1 MRFIQDL
8 APETIQQLEQM
19 YKHSAS
25 PRTRQR
31 AQCLLLSYDGY
42 SVPELAEIFRVHPV
56 TIYNWFNA
64 WEARQF
70 EGLSDLPGRGNT
82 PKIDAVHHEQIRA
95 WARQFPRQLLKIQSL
110 IHDQLDILVSTRTLS
125 RLLNDLGI
133 TWRRVRRKVS
143 GEPDPEEFAQKTKEL
158 DALEAQHQQGVIDLR
173 YVDETGFCLY
183 PYVPYAWQEKGETI
197 SLPSGR
203 SPRLNTVGF
212 FNVDNDF
219 QAYTFEC
226 SIDSDIM
233 IACIDEYCKQVTRP
247 TVLVLDQASI
257 HTSDAFTERLADWKA
272 QRVEIF
278 YLPTYSPHLNRIEM
292 LWRFMKYWWLDF
304 DAYTS
309 WKNLVDYVE
318 DILKNIGT
326 KYKIN
331 FV

>member
-1 MRFIQDL
+1 MRCIHDL
-8 APETIQQLEQM
+8 EPETIQQLEQIF
-19 YKHSAS
+19 KQSPS

-31 AQCLLLSYDGY
+31 AQCMLLSHDGY
-42 SVPELAEIFRVHPV
+42 SVPELAEIFRVHHV
-56 TIYNWFNA
+56 TIYHWFNA

-70 EGLSDLPGRGNT
+70 DGLSDLPGQGNT
-82 PKIDAVHHEQIRA
+82 PKIDASHHEHIRA
-95 WARQFPRQLLKIQSL
+95 WARQFPRQLLKIQQL
-110 IHDQLDILVSTRTLS
+110 ICDQLDITVSTRTLS

-133 TWRRVRRKVS
+133 TWRRVRRDVN
-143 GEPDPEEFAQKTKEL
+143 GEPDPEEHAQKTQAL

-173 YVDETGFCLY
+173 YVDQTGFCLS
-183 PYVPYAWQEKGETI
+183 PYLPYAWQEKGKTI
-197 SLPSGR
+197 GLPSSR

-212 FNVDNDF
+212 FNSDNAF

-226 SIDSDIM
+226 SIDSEIM
-233 IACIDEYCKQVTRP
+233 IACIDEFCKQVTMP

-257 HTSDAFTERLADWKA
+257 HTSDAFTDRLPDWKS
-272 QRVEIF
+272 QGVEIF

-292 LWRFMKYWWLDF
+292 RWRYIKYWWLDF

-309 WKNLVDYVE
+309 WKNLVYYVE
-318 DILKNIGT
+318 DILKNIGI